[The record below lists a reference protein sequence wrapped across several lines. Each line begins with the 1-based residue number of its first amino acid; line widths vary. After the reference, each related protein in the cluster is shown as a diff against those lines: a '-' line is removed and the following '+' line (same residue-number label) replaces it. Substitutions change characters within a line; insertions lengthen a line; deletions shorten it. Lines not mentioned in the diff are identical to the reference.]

1 MNLIPLRIQLPP
13 LDPVLQ
19 RQNAYYVSPIGDPV
33 EKGPIQTTTSV
44 QETPEWPTGDESFYD
59 RHTTAYTWDD
69 VVFTL
74 AEIRRAALNQRL
86 YNQQHA

>member
-1 MNLIPLRIQLPP
+1 MNPISLRIQLPP
-13 LDPVLQ
+13 LDPILL
-19 RQNAYYVSPIGDPV
+19 RQNGYEITPIGDPI
-33 EKGPIQTTTSV
+33 KTTTSV

-59 RHTTAYTWDD
+59 RHATAYTWDD

-74 AEIRRAALNQRL
+74 ADIRRAALNQRL